1 MGRGE
6 TLALAAAVTW
16 AFSVILF
23 KRSERY
29 SPQGMN
35 LFKNLVA
42 IVLLTVTLAVMG
54 VGIDFERP
62 AADWW
67 ALIASGVLGIAVADT
82 VFFMALRRLGPGLL
96 AVVECS
102 YVPSVVLLSVLFL
115 GEAVSWWFGLGALA
129 VVGGV
134 LVAIG
139 EPVRGDAPPKRDR
152 SVGAALGG
160 LGIVTMAIGVVIA
173 KPALERGELVEVSLI
188 RLIAGVCGQLVW
200 IGLVRSQR
208 SALEVLK
215 PSAAWRTLLPASIL
229 GSYVAMLLWLGG
241 FKWADA
247 SVAAVLNQMATV
259 FTIIFARIFL
269 AEPLTPRRLIG
280 AAAAVGG
287 ALVILLPPTLG

>member
-1 MGRGE
+1 
-6 TLALAAAVTW
+6 
-16 AFSVILF
+16 
-23 KRSERY
+23 
-29 SPQGMN
+29 MN

-42 IVLLTVTLAVMG
+42 IGLLVVTMAVMG
-54 VGIDFERP
+54 IGIDFDRP

-67 ALIASGVLGIAVADT
+67 ALIISGVLGIAVADT

-115 GEAVSWWFGLGALA
+115 GEAVSWWFALGAIG

-139 EPVRGDAPPKRDR
+139 EQARDDSPPPKDR
-152 SVGAALGG
+152 RIGAALGV
-160 LGIVTMAIGVVIA
+160 LGIFTMAIGVVIA
-173 KPALERGELVEVSLI
+173 KPALERGALVEVSLV
-188 RLIAGVCGQLVW
+188 RLIAGVCGQFVW
-200 IGLVRSQR
+200 IGLVKSQR

-269 AEPLTPRRLIG
+269 AEPLTPRRIVG
-280 AAAAVGG
+280 AMAAVGG